1 MKILFIPLI
10 LLCLTSSAQVDTS
23 FAHRSFIHNFFHQFA
38 TTAVVEKKD
47 LWVYGAQLIAG
58 AADGMN
64 QALVYHGA
72 LKGHPFWDYST
83 SWKRKYKNYDA
94 GDLRPRFPGSKTWL
108 VGITDGNHLTRMI
121 NRSFT
126 TFSIAIAMSEHDP
139 WYELVKEAIFSSIIN
154 RIGFTYMYDKVFK
167 EY

>member
-1 MKILFIPLI
+1 MKTLTI
-10 LLCLTSSAQVDTS
+10 LLIFLSATCTAQVDT
-23 FAHRSFIHNFFHQFA
+23 AHRSFIHNFFHQFA

-47 LWVYGAQLIAG
+47 LLVYGMQLIAG

-83 SWKRKYKNYDA
+83 SWTRKYKNYPTDTRA
-94 GDLRPRFPGSKTWL
+94 RFPGSKTWA

-167 EY
+167 VR

>member
-1 MKILFIPLI
+1 MKTLTI
-10 LLCLTSSAQVDTS
+10 LLIFLSSVCTAQIDTT
-23 FAHRSFIHNFFHQFA
+23 HRSFIHNFFHQFA

-47 LWVYGAQLIAG
+47 LVVYGMQLIAG

-83 SWKRKYKNYDA
+83 SWKRKYKDYDH
-94 GDLRPRFPGSKTWL
+94 GDTRSRFPGSKTWA

-126 TFSIAIAMSEHDP
+126 TGSIMFAMSEHDP
-139 WYELVKEAIFSSIIN
+139 WYEIVKEAIFASIIN
-154 RIGFTYMYDKVFK
+154 RIGFSYVYDKVFK
-167 EY
+167 VR